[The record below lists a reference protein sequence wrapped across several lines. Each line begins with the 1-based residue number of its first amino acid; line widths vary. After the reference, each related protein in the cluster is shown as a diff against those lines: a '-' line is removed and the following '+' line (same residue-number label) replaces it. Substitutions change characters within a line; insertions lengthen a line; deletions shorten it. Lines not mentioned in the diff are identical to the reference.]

1 MKLFYA
7 PGACSL
13 SPHIALCESGL
24 PFETERV
31 DLRTKITKSGGD
43 YRAVNPKGSV
53 PALVLD
59 DGEVLTEGP
68 AVVQYIAD
76 RAPEKT
82 LAPPAG
88 TLARYRLQEWL
99 NYISSEMHKGFAP
112 LFRPDT
118 TDDAKKAAIAT
129 FSSKLDYVAKCLEGR
144 DYLLGDQFT
153 VADGYLFTILGWTPF
168 AGIEL
173 GQWPAVK
180 AYVER
185 VGARPAVQSALAAEK
200 AS

>member
-168 AGIEL
+168 AGIDL
-173 GQWPAVK
+173 GQWPAIK

-185 VGARPAVQSALAAEK
+185 VGARPAVRAAQAAEK
-200 AS
+200 AG

>member
-1 MKLFYA
+1 MKLFFA

-24 PFETERV
+24 PFDIERV
-31 DLRTKITKSGGD
+31 DLGTKVTKSGAD
-43 YRAVNPKGSV
+43 YRKINPKGSV
-53 PALVLD
+53 PALLLD
-59 DGEVLTEGP
+59 NGEVLTEGP

-76 RAPEKT
+76 QAPDKG

-99 NYISSEMHKGFAP
+99 NYISTELHKGFAP
-112 LFRPDT
+112 LFKPDT
-118 TDDAKKAAIAT
+118 SDEIRKATVA
-129 FSSKLDYVAKCLEGR
+129 SLLPKLEYVAGQLNGN
-144 DYLLGDQFT
+144 DYLMGSEFT
-153 VADGYLFTILGWTPF
+153 VADGYLFTILGWTKY
-168 AGIEL
+168 AGIDL
-173 GQWPAVK
+173 GQWPAIK

-185 VGARPAVQSALAAEK
+185 VGARPKVQEALAAEK